1 MTGTDEI
8 SRRLAAGESFEQII
22 LATMPANARHALRR
36 CALAAGFDED
46 TYKAVLRGS
55 GGPPLADLQRSRSV
69 EPRPGCAGEFRVSS
83 MLQAAAWSLWWSEAG
98 LTPGS
103 ADVPPEFAAFGRRFA
118 EYCRTAGRQLEALR
132 ALVVGDQDAA
142 AELLAEQYE
151 QADEEHDLA
160 RCHDLLAVLSEPHL
174 AAVVG
179 PQLAVLRND
188 LSRYLNARSMWHG
201 ALLASSRYLT
211 RPDIE
216 MHVTGLLE
224 PGDPRALRLDAS
236 GGMGKTT
243 TLQWFIARHCVPRR
257 IACALVD
264 LDAVDPVNATRHP
277 WLVLLEIA
285 AQLDVQLDGAPFQE
299 LLHEHGSYRSV
310 LLAQPP
316 ETVRSGADAL
326 GGLTVD
332 VDADDVLARFL
343 DALRG
348 EDPDSAPVLV
358 VVDTVEEAMLRPAGD
373 PEALLGVLR
382 RLLDAAPQARLVIS
396 GRRTAAEARLT
407 GLPALFPRSVLA
419 ELKIPLFSEDEAAR
433 YLTDVRGVRGAELV
447 DAVMRR
453 AAGQPWML
461 ALCADYVL
469 HTPGIQ
475 PADVQELD
483 PALAWCIDRVIG
495 RVGSDALQW
504 LVRYAVVLRRLRRD
518 VAESVL
524 LPRIAEA
531 MRGSDVDRPENDARP
546 KGSTSVF
553 RTGIAPPAGPQAFD
567 ELWQELLSYA
577 ATSSWVRTQPGD
589 IVVLHPS
596 VVEPLR
602 RLLAEQRV
610 HRLLH
615 ADAVRYYERRGA
627 AWSEWQREV
636 IYHRFQLD
644 GPAAGDAW
652 RAALARAHDAGDVGA
667 VLELASE
674 VLGPEYLDEDRRPR
688 EHASGQPVLDAG
700 IQARANLERAWALAT
715 AARRDDL
722 AGGHPAWSQV
732 ELNLDEVDRLTRDGP
747 EPADGLP
754 RARWA
759 LTQAALLIARHRPAD
774 AVALLGPFLDLGETT
789 VDTCAALMVC
799 ADAQRAQG
807 HQKLAEELLLRAH
820 RLAGEL
826 GDASTAARIAR
837 TLAGYAEERGR
848 YDKATNWTR
857 MSASGQDGSPTLAR
871 LAVATGQPST
881 AARLATDS
889 AAERA
894 AALRTLGW
902 PTEAAEV
909 CRLALEREPR
919 PDDAARLR
927 VEAGLAAADLL
938 DLDPA
943 LWHLVQA
950 RESYFARQ
958 DLDAAA
964 RCSAEAARIYLRQV
978 GNLAQAEQYLNEGLR
993 LTLEVGSTG
1002 WTRLHLGMAELQH
1015 HLGHADRATEE
1026 CRQVLDI
1033 LQAAGGHPA
1042 LQVSA
1047 ALHGLT
1053 FGAADGPLLRGVLH
1067 RSLSMISPAGARL
1080 AALADL
1086 TIHPGP
1092 LDLGEPLAVLP
1103 PADTD
1108 ETADALDECDAAWR
1122 TLRLAEVHR
1131 VAGLAARAVE
1141 NLTRGTNVL
1150 ADREA
1155 TAWWPW
1161 LRAMERI
1168 GPATVG
1174 EVVPPPL
1181 PDTAPPLLAAAYEV
1195 TLARRRVAL
1204 DGPEVTE
1211 ERVQRARGLLSG
1223 MTRITRWHALLEDV
1237 AGRLAAAAD
1246 DTGEQQRKRDA
1257 ARAVYRQLGDELAAA
1272 EPAPEDDLA
1281 GRELTV
1287 QIELDGE
1294 RLAVQAGG
1302 DLTESMGD
1310 GVALAAAIHEQ
1321 DRSAA
1326 KSPLVRHLLEPLRDT
1341 GLLAPLMHI
1350 DGHLPADGD
1359 LPVEVRLTLD
1369 PPLLA
1374 QVPWELVPTDRGAL
1388 AIDPRVG
1395 VVYRVPNEVRAVG
1408 VQAMALQRALQR
1420 TGFSPGPVDGLVG
1433 TVTRDAVR
1441 AFQRSAG
1448 LTDDGL
1454 AGRTTWAAV
1463 LARLAVLGT
1472 SQQPR
1477 VLILRREA
1485 DDELR
1490 IQRGSNVGG
1499 HDLESL
1505 YRKASWGVRVV
1516 TGSYL
1521 AELDHLIARAA
1532 AMSQTDVLH
1541 VSATMDVTQTV
1552 PHLSFGTGEPIVG
1565 KSAARPQALAVTAL
1579 DRMVQQL
1586 SAAGAVPLVVLDI
1599 AAPPRDSELLRQLLA
1614 RNDFAHQMVAL
1625 GHVETVLATAGSPA
1639 RLVELLTGG
1648 RTAAQIAGEL
1658 QSAALRTSSLGEL
1671 LTRAGTA
1678 LVSSVRPAAMA
1689 AMAALPRA

>member
-22 LATMPANARHALRR
+22 LAMMPASARHALHR

-46 TYKAVLRGS
+46 SYQAVLRGS
-55 GGPPLADLQRSRSV
+55 DGPPLADLRRSRSV
-69 EPRPGCAGEFRVSS
+69 EPRSGYTDEFRVSS
-83 MLQAAAWSLWWSEAG
+83 TLQAAAWSLWWSEAG

-103 ADVPPEFAAFGRRFA
+103 ADVPPDLAAFGRRFA
-118 EYCRTAGRQLEALR
+118 EYCRTAGRHLEALR
-132 ALVVGDQDAA
+132 ALVVGDQAAA

-179 PQLAVLRND
+179 PRLAVLRND

-201 ALLASSRYLT
+201 ALLASARYLT

-216 MHVTGLLE
+216 RHVTGLLE
-224 PGDPRALRLDAS
+224 PGGPRALRLDAS

-243 TLQWFIARHCVPRR
+243 TLQWFIAHHCVPRR

-285 AQLDVQLDGAPFQE
+285 VQLDVQLDGAPFQE
-299 LLHEHGSYRSV
+299 LLREHGSYRSV
-310 LLAQPP
+310 LLAQPQ
-316 ETVRSGADAL
+316 ETARSGADAL

-343 DALRG
+343 DALG
-348 EDPDSAPVLV
+348 GDPDSAPVLV

-373 PEALLGVLR
+373 PEALLGTLR

-396 GRRTAAEARLT
+396 GRRTAAEARFK
-407 GLPALFPRSVLA
+407 GLPALFPPSVLA
-419 ELKIPLFSEDEAAR
+419 ELEIPPFSEDEAAR

-531 MRGSDVDRPENDARP
+531 MRGSDVDRPEQDARP

-553 RTGIAPPAGPQAFD
+553 RTGIAPPVGPQAFD
-567 ELWQELLSYA
+567 ELWRELLSYA
-577 ATSSWVRTQPGD
+577 ATSSWVRTPPGD

-602 RLLAEQRV
+602 RLLAEQPV

-615 ADAVRYYERRGA
+615 ADAVRYYERRGGA

-652 RAALARAHDAGDVGA
+652 RAALARAHDSGDVKA

-688 EHASGQPVLDAG
+688 EHAPGRPVLDTR

-754 RARWA
+754 RARWWV
-759 LTQAALLIARHRPAD
+759 TQAALLIARNRPED

-789 VDTCAALMVC
+789 ADTCAALMVC

-807 HQKLAEELLLRAH
+807 HQEVAEELLLRAH
-820 RLAGEL
+820 RLAGVL

-848 YDKATNWTR
+848 YDKATDWTR
-857 MSASGQDGSPTLAR
+857 MSASGQDVPPTFAR
-871 LAVATGQPST
+871 LAVATGRPST

-894 AALRTLGW
+894 AALRTLGC

-909 CRLALEREPR
+909 CRLALEHDPR

-993 LTLEVGSTG
+993 LTLEVGSAS
-1002 WTRLHLGMAELQH
+1002 WTRLHLGVAELHH

-1026 CRQVLDI
+1026 CSQVLDI

-1053 FGAADGPLLRGVLH
+1053 FGAAGGPLLRGVLH
-1067 RSLSMISPAGARL
+1067 RSLSVISPAGARL

-1086 TIHPGP
+1086 TVHPGP
-1092 LDLGEPLAVLP
+1092 LDLGEPLAVPP

-1108 ETADALDECDAAWR
+1108 ETADALDEFDAAWR

-1141 NLTRGTNVL
+1141 NLTRGTGVL
-1150 ADREA
+1150 AGREA

-1161 LRAMERI
+1161 LGAMERI

-1204 DGPEVTE
+1204 DEPEVTE

-1246 DTGEQQRKRDA
+1246 DTGEQQRRRDA
-1257 ARAVYRQLGDELAAA
+1257 ARAVYRQLGDEPAAA

-1281 GRELTV
+1281 GRELAV

-1294 RLAVQAGG
+1294 RLAVQTGG
-1302 DLTESMGD
+1302 DLTESMGE

-1359 LPVEVRLTLD
+1359 PPVEVRLTLD

-1388 AIDPRVG
+1388 ATDPRIG

-1408 VQAMALQRALQR
+1408 VQVMALQRALQR

-1433 TVTRDAVR
+1433 PITRDAVR
-1441 AFQRSAG
+1441 AVQRSAG

-1454 AGRTTWAAV
+1454 AGRNTWAAL

-1472 SQQPR
+1472 GRQPR

-1485 DDELR
+1485 AAELR
-1490 IQRGSNVGG
+1490 TQRGWNVGG
-1499 HDLESL
+1499 HDLGSR
-1505 YRKASWGVRVV
+1505 YRRAGWDVQVATWSDP
-1516 TGSYL
+1516 
-1521 AELDHLIARAA
+1521 AELDRWIEQTATAD
-1532 AMSQTDVLH
+1532 QTDLVH
-1541 VSATMDVTQTV
+1541 VSTTMDVTQTV

-1658 QSAALRTSSLGEL
+1658 QSAALHAASLVEL
-1671 LTRAGTA
+1671 LARAGTA

-1689 AMAALPRA
+1689 ALPRA